1 VAVTLTRTFELR
13 ALLQTSR
20 PSVCPADEDLRDYSL
35 TLNRLI
41 GLRLRT
47 FDVVPSGC
55 GAQRLSH
62 VDYLLLFTFLHFLIA
77 AKRMGYRF
85 REVEGVVFRLRM
97 KLVATHSLDGLV
109 ADIMPSIDASVSLRF
124 SMEACCNS
132 FYK

>member
-41 GLRLRT
+41 GLPLRT
-47 FDVVPSGC
+47 FDVVPPGC

-62 VDYLLLFTFLHFLIA
+62 VDNLLLFYVFTFFDRDEA
-77 AKRMGYRF
+77 
-85 REVEGVVFRLRM
+85 
-97 KLVATHSLDGLV
+97 DG
-109 ADIMPSIDASVSLRF
+109 IPFSRSRRGCIPSSN
-124 SMEACCNS
+124 EARRNS
-132 FYK
+132 FSRWFSCRHHAVDRCVSFAQIFDGGVLQLIL